1 MLVIGHMT
9 IDELEFPGVSR
20 ISPGGPPTFCS
31 TYLKQVGF
39 IVKPISVV
47 GVDFKPALRP
57 YEELGIDLSGV
68 KVEGSCRTTRFRIR
82 YDESMNRK
90 LWLLSRCR
98 DIRPSD
104 ITLSDDAVVI
114 NPVAGEVSWELVK
127 VIRERAKLVSIDLQ
141 GFTRRFL
148 NDGLVVN
155 DSSSSIIE
163 LALAHS
169 DVVKVSADEVNHRV
183 KGVRDKVLVVSMG
196 GNLAKM
202 YTNGKVYWF
211 DGGIKVNAVD
221 PTGAGDVLI
230 CSLTGYLKMGLN
242 PIDAFIKAVALA
254 TVRVT
259 VVGPFGRIDPW
270 LLDQV
275 TGELS
280 RLIRYNEA

>member
-31 TYLKQVGF
+31 TYLKQAGF
-39 IVKPISVV
+39 IAKPISVV

-57 YEELGIDLSGV
+57 YEELGIDLTGV
-68 KVEGSCRTTRFRIR
+68 KIEESCRTTRFRIR
-82 YDESMNRK
+82 YDEFMNRK

-98 DIRPSD
+98 DIELSD
-104 ITLSDDAVVI
+104 ITVNDDAVVI
-114 NPVAGEVSWELVK
+114 NPVAGEVSWRLVEA
-127 VIRERAKLVSIDLQ
+127 IRERAKLVSIDLQ

-148 NDGLVVN
+148 DNGLVIN
-155 DSSSSIIE
+155 DSPSNIIE
-163 LALAHS
+163 LALSHS
-169 DVVKVSADEVNHRV
+169 DVVKVSADEVNHGIRRV
-183 KGVRDKVLVVSMG
+183 KDKVLVVSMG

-211 DGGIKVNAVD
+211 DGNVKVNAID

-242 PIDAFIKAVALA
+242 PLDAFIKAVALA

-259 VVGPFGRIDPW
+259 VSGPFGRIDPW

-275 TGELS
+275 TSELS
-280 RLIRYNEA
+280 RLVRFSEI

>member
-1 MLVIGHMT
+1 VLVIGHMT

-31 TYLKQVGF
+31 TYLKQAGF
-39 IVKPISVV
+39 IVKPISVI

-57 YEELGIDLSGV
+57 YEELGIDLTGV
-68 KVEGSCRTTRFRIR
+68 KVEESCRTTRFRIR
-82 YDESMNRK
+82 YDESMSRK

-98 DIRPSD
+98 DIKLSD
-104 ITLSDDAVVI
+104 ITVNDDAVVI
-114 NPVAGEVSWELVK
+114 NPVAGEVSWGLVEA
-127 VIRERAKLVSIDLQ
+127 IRERARLVSIDLQ

-148 NDGLVVN
+148 SDGLVIN
-155 DSSSSIIE
+155 DNSRNIIE
-163 LALAHS
+163 LALTHS
-169 DVVKVSADEVNHRV
+169 DVVKVSADEVNHEV
-183 KGVRDKVLVVSMG
+183 KHVKDKVLVVSMG

-211 DGGIKVNAVD
+211 DGNVKVNVVD

-242 PIDAFIKAVALA
+242 PLDAFIKAVALA

-259 VVGPFGRIDPW
+259 VNGPFGRIDPW

-280 RLIRYNEA
+280 RLVRYSEA